1 MAESKHTVNDFGH
14 VVIHYGEI
22 GLKAGNRRHFER
34 ILIRNIQ
41 CKLGDAFG
49 ECRRETGQLSLTL
62 APDADLEAVRVALSR
77 IPGIVYF
84 SPATLVPTDPIAFAE
99 HGIAL
104 LGTQEFETFR
114 IATHRHNKSIKLR
127 SMEVNR
133 ELGAA
138 VLEAFPDKRVKLNH
152 PDATLKVEITGE
164 MSYLSIERIQ
174 GVGGLPTDPR
184 QKVVAMLSGGLD
196 SPVAAYLMMK
206 RGCEVILTH
215 FQNLNEMTT
224 SVEDKIQQLAAQL
237 SHFQVKTTLHI
248 VPFGELQREIIKHVK
263 ASQRMLAYRRIM
275 MQMSTK
281 IAWKSKA
288 RMIVMGDSLSQV
300 ASQTYDN
307 LAATYAG
314 SEMPILS
321 PLIGLDKQEITDL
334 SRRIGTYE
342 ISSLPYEDCCTFFVP
357 RHPELR
363 GTVEML
369 RDNEEG
375 MDLEPLMKEALK
387 DVSTYKW

>member
-1 MAESKHTVNDFGH
+1 
-14 VVIHYGEI
+14 
-22 GLKAGNRRHFER
+22 
-34 ILIRNIQ
+34 
-41 CKLGDAFG
+41 
-49 ECRRETGQLSLTL
+49 
-62 APDADLEAVRVALSR
+62 
-77 IPGIVYF
+77 
-84 SPATLVPTDPIAFAE
+84 
-99 HGIAL
+99 
-104 LGTQEFETFR
+104 
-114 IATHRHNKSIKLR
+114 
-127 SMEVNR
+127 
-133 ELGAA
+133 
-138 VLEAFPDKRVKLNH
+138 
-152 PDATLKVEITGE
+152 
-164 MSYLSIERIQ
+164 
-174 GVGGLPTDPR
+174 
-184 QKVVAMLSGGLD
+184 
-196 SPVAAYLMMK
+196 
-206 RGCEVILTH
+206 
-215 FQNLNEMTT
+215 MTT

>member
-1 MAESKHTVNDFGH
+1 MKPFDY

-22 GLKAGNRRHFER
+22 GLKAGNRKHFEH
-34 ILIRNIQ
+34 ILIRNIRH
-41 CKLGDAFG
+41 KLGDAFKA
-49 ECRRETGQLSLTL
+49 CQRETGQLSLTL
-62 APDADLEAVRVALSR
+62 NPEADRDAVRVALSR

-84 SPATLVPTDPIAFAE
+84 SPAYLVSSSLDALAE
-99 HGIAL
+99 NSITL
-104 LGTQEFETFR
+104 LGSQAFETFK
-114 IATHRHNKSIKLR
+114 IATHRHNKSIKMR

-138 VLEAFPDKRVKLNH
+138 VLEAFPDKRVKLDG

-164 MSYLSIERIQ
+164 MSYLSVERIQ

-206 RGCEVILTH
+206 RGCEVILAH

-237 SHFQVKTTLHI
+237 SHFQVKTILHI
-248 VPFGELQREIIKHVK
+248 VPFGDLQREIIKHVK
-263 ASQRMLAYRRIM
+263 ASQRMLVYRRIM
-275 MQMSTK
+275 MQMSAK
-281 IAWKSKA
+281 IARRAKA

-307 LAATYAG
+307 LAATY
-314 SEMPILS
+314 SDSDMPVLS
-321 PLIGLDKQEITDL
+321 PLIGMDKQEITDL

-369 RDNEEG
+369 RKNEGG
-375 MDLEPLMKEALK
+375 MDLEPLVKHALEN
-387 DVSTYKW
+387 VSTHKW

>member
-1 MAESKHTVNDFGH
+1 MKPFDY

-22 GLKAGNRRHFER
+22 GLKAGNRKHFEH
-34 ILIRNIQ
+34 ILIRNIRH
-41 CKLGDAFG
+41 KLGDAFKA
-49 ECRRETGQLSLTL
+49 CKRETGQLSLTL
-62 APDADLEAVRVALSR
+62 SPEANRDAVRVALTR

-84 SPATLVPTDPIAFAE
+84 SPAYLVSSSLDALVE
-99 HGIAL
+99 NGITL
-104 LGTQEFETFR
+104 LGSQAFETFK
-114 IATHRHNKSIKLR
+114 IATHRHNKSIKMR

-138 VLEAFPDKRVKLNH
+138 VLEAFPDKRVKLDS

-164 MSYLSIERIQ
+164 MSYLSVERIQ

-184 QKVVAMLSGGLD
+184 QKVVVMLSGGLD

-206 RGCEVILTH
+206 RGCEVILAH

-237 SHFQVKTTLHI
+237 AHFQVKTILHI
-248 VPFGELQREIIKHVK
+248 VPFGDLQREIIKHVK
-263 ASQRMLAYRRIM
+263 ASQRMLVYRRIM
-275 MQMSTK
+275 MQMSAK
-281 IAWKSKA
+281 IARRAKA

-307 LAATYAG
+307 LAATYADA
-314 SEMPILS
+314 EIPVLS
-321 PLIGLDKQEITDL
+321 PLIGMDKQEITDL

-342 ISSLPYEDCCTFFVP
+342 ISSLPYEDCCTFFIP

-369 RDNEEG
+369 RENEEG
-375 MDLEPLMKEALK
+375 MDLDPLIESALRN
-387 DVSTYKW
+387 VNTYKW